1 MTSMMMVGLFAWCGS
16 GIAYADKNH
25 QQEAC
30 ALMDDHATAI
40 SLGYSSTPVHYALSV
55 LSTQMP
61 PEEAGHVILAATQ
74 QDCPNHAADL
84 PAGWQ

>member
-1 MTSMMMVGLFAWCGS
+1 MMMVGLFAWCGS
-16 GIAYADKNH
+16 GIAHADKHH

-40 SLGYSSTPVHYALSV
+40 SLGYSSTPVQYALSV

-61 PEEAGHVILAATQ
+61 PEEAGHVILAATR
-74 QDCPNHAADL
+74 DNCPNHAADL